1 MKNGIIL
8 KSLFVVL
15 AITGVFVMASVAKQS
30 QHITG
35 LFVIASVAKQ
45 SQPVIE
51 AKNIAFAADYDMN
64 QAAQDLAD
72 GSPIKEP
79 EDIFVILA
87 KVVQYTYTIFFIVA
101 VIFILVAAFNFL
113 TAQGEPEKIKNAR
126 AQITWALVAIAI
138 ALISVGAAQII
149 QTFLT
154 PSAP

>member
-15 AITGVFVMASVAKQS
+15 AVTGLFIIANVAKQS

-45 SQPVIE
+45 SQPTIE

-64 QAAQDLAD
+64 QAAQDLAQ
-72 GSPIKEP
+72 GSLIKEP
-79 EDIFVILA
+79 RDIFVILA
-87 KVVQYTYTIFFIVA
+87 KVVRYAYTIFFIVA
-101 VIFILVAAFNFL
+101 VLFILVAAFNFL
-113 TAQGEPEKIKNAR
+113 TAQGEPDKIKKAR

-138 ALISVGAAQII
+138 ALISVNAAQII
-149 QTFLT
+149 KTFLT